1 MKALIS
7 THLPKFVFLLVILP
21 GMAMTL
27 AVHSLS
33 ERRLHAEFERVA
45 DLAVDRVVTR
55 LEQHVVV
62 LRAARG
68 LLQASRG
75 GVARDEFV
83 RFLASVDIVDELSGV
98 QGIGF
103 ARMLATEDADAA
115 IPEIRRHY
123 GIAVSIRPATRESWR
138 TPIVLLEPANERNI
152 AALGFDMYAD
162 PIRRSAME
170 HAIASGEAQMSGP
183 VELVQEITSDK
194 QTGFLVYLP
203 FQTSGDPQGS
213 GGTPV
218 TGFIYAP
225 FRGGDLIRAA
235 LAVGPP
241 LPVTMRVTDTG
252 AADMTLFDGISPDH
266 LGEMQASRS
275 VQILGRQWQFELFGD
290 EGQIGQ
296 VRYLNTALL
305 GLTVLLFAAAASYAV
320 AARQNEAM
328 QARAVAAAAARES
341 DYRALLLQ
349 EMKHRI
355 KNHIA
360 RIQSIARQSA
370 RGATDVKAFTAAF
383 DARLQ
388 AMAAVQEILAGTA
401 VAQAEVRAVLVKEL
415 QQSLDAQEV
424 EHLVDGPAVRLD
436 ERQAHAFAIAVHE
449 LVTNAMKYGGLSATG
464 SGLKIS
470 WTIRP
475 ATGAEPPRLDL
486 DWVEHAVVAEAPVA
500 KDAGFGSRLIEASL
514 KSELSGSIERMFRP
528 DGLSIRLSFPLSAT
542 LNPAKPK
549 TR

>member
-1 MKALIS
+1 
-7 THLPKFVFLLVILP
+7 
-21 GMAMTL
+21 MTL

-75 GVARDEFV
+75 GIGRDEFV

-103 ARMLATEDADAA
+103 ARMLATEDADAVVS
-115 IPEIRRHY
+115 EIQSQY

-138 TPIVLLEPANERNI
+138 TPIVLLEPANDRNI

-183 VELVQEITSDK
+183 VELVQEITTDK
-194 QTGFLVYLP
+194 QSGFLVYLP
-203 FQTSGDPQGS
+203 FQTSSDPQGADS
-213 GGTPV
+213 APV
-218 TGFIYAP
+218 TGFVYAP
-225 FRGGDLIRAA
+225 FRGGDLIQAA

-252 AADMTLFDGISPDH
+252 ASDTALFDGISSDPV
-266 LGEMQASRS
+266 GEMQDSRS
-275 VQILGRQWQFELFGD
+275 VEILGRQWQFELFGD
-290 EGQIGQ
+290 EAQIGR

-305 GLTVLLFAAAASYAV
+305 ALTILLFATAASHAV
-320 AARQNEAM
+320 SARQNEAV

-370 RGATDVKAFTAAF
+370 RGATDVKAFTTAF

-388 AMAAVQEILAGTA
+388 AMSAVQEILAGAA

-415 QQSLDAQEV
+415 QQSLDAREV
-424 EHLVDGPAVRLD
+424 EHLIDGPTVRLD

-470 WTIRP
+470 WAIRTE
-475 ATGAEPPRLDL
+475 AGSQLPRLDL
-486 DWVEHAVVAEAPVA
+486 DWVEQAVVPEAP
-500 KDAGFGSRLIEASL
+500 DLQGTGFGSRLIEASL
-514 KSELSGSIERMFRP
+514 KGELSGSIERVFRP
-528 DGLSIRLSFPLSAT
+528 DGLSIRISFPLSAA
-542 LNPAKPK
+542 LNPAGS
-549 TR
+549 R

>member
-1 MKALIS
+1 MRALIS
-7 THLPKFVFLLVILP
+7 AHLPKFVFLLAILP
-21 GMAMTL
+21 GMAMML

-33 ERRLHAEFERVA
+33 ERRLVAEFERVA

-55 LEQHVVV
+55 LQQHVVV

-68 LLQASRG
+68 LLSAGQGSI
-75 GVARDEFV
+75 ARDEFV
-83 RFLASVDIVDELSGV
+83 RFLSSVDVVDELSGV

-103 ARMLATEDADAA
+103 ARMLAKEDAEIAVR
-115 IPEIRRHY
+115 EIRENY
-123 GIAVSIRPATRESWR
+123 GVEVSVRPATREPWR
-138 TPIVLLEPANERNI
+138 TPILLLEPANRRNI

-162 PIRRSAME
+162 PIRRSAMD

-203 FQTSGDPQGS
+203 FQVSDRAT
-213 GGTPV
+213 GTGRAPM
-218 TGFIYAP
+218 TGFVYAP

-241 LPVTMRVTDTG
+241 LPVTLRIIDTG
-252 AADMTLFDGISPDH
+252 STDMTLFDGIAPDDAN
-266 LGEMQASRS
+266 EMQTSRT
-275 VQILGRQWQFELFGD
+275 VQILGRQWRFELVGD
-290 EGQIGQ
+290 EPQIGK
-296 VRYLNTALL
+296 VRYLNTVLL
-305 GLTVLLFAAAASYAV
+305 GLTVLLFAVAASNAV
-320 AARQNEAM
+320 AARQNEAT
-328 QARAVAAAAARES
+328 QARAVAAAAAREA

-355 KNHIA
+355 KNHIS

-370 RGATDVKAFTAAF
+370 RGATDVKAFVTAF

-388 AMAAVQEILAGTA
+388 AMSAVQEILAGTA

-415 QQSLDAQEV
+415 QQSLDAGEV

-436 ERQAHAFAIAVHE
+436 ERQAHAFAMVVHE
-449 LVTNAMKYGGLSATG
+449 LVTNAMKYGGLSAAG

-470 WTIRP
+470 WSVRRATDARP
-475 ATGAEPPRLDL
+475 PELDL
-486 DWVEHAVVAEAPVA
+486 DWVEQVTAIEPPVA
-500 KDAGFGSRLIEASL
+500 IGTGFGSRLIEASL
-514 KSELSGSIERMFRP
+514 KGELSGTIERVFRA
-528 DGLSIRLSFPLSAT
+528 DGLSIRISFPLSAA
-542 LNPAKPK
+542 LNPA
-549 TR
+549 RSR